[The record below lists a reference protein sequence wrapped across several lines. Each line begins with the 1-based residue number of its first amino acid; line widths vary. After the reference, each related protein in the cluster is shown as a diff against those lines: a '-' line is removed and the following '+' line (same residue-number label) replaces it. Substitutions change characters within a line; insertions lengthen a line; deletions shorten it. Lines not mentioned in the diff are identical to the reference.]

1 MRLGSNA
8 KIDLIKSVPL
18 FARCSKKDLA
28 EVAKLADEIDFDAGK
43 ELTREGATGREFFV
57 ILDGEADVRRKG
69 RKVATMGKGDFF
81 GEIALIAHTPRTA
94 KVTSTT
100 PIRLLVITGQSF
112 KTLLE
117 HQPPIA
123 AKVLSALAERL
134 APASL

>member
-1 MRLGSNA
+1 MRLGNNA

-28 EVAKLADEIDFDAGK
+28 EVAKLADEIDFGVGK
-43 ELTREGATGREFFV
+43 ELTKEGATGREFFV

-94 KVTSTT
+94 TVTSTT

-112 KTLLE
+112 KALLE

-134 APASL
+134 APASF